1 MKALVLTGPQR
12 VEMKDLPQPEPG
24 PGEVLLRVAAA
35 GICGSD
41 VHGFLGH
48 SPRRKPGLVLG
59 HEAVA
64 TVADAHPTV
73 ADRESLLGRRVYV
86 NPLISCGSCPACLS
100 GRQNTCRS
108 WRLLGMDRV
117 HGAYADYVCV
127 PAAQVL
133 PVSDHV
139 DACDAVLAEPLANLV
154 HCFRV
159 AVAEHPHAMA
169 VFGAGTMG
177 ALMLMVARLRGVQRL
192 FAVDRNAERL
202 AVARELGAEL
212 TLNPDEG
219 DVSARLRDATA
230 GDGVDCCLDAVG
242 AAATRQAAVA
252 SCRRG
257 GRIMLLGLAEN
268 ESSLPFV
275 DMIRNEQ
282 SIATSFAYTPRDFLD
297 SVRLIESGRVSLR
310 RWSECR
316 PLEEGQA
323 AFMKMTHDPGATLKL
338 VLNVMTNE

>member
-1 MKALVLTGPQR
+1 MKALMLTGTQR
-12 VEMKDLPQPEPG
+12 VEMRDLPQPEPG
-24 PGEVLLRVAAA
+24 PGEVLLRVSSA

-64 TVADAHPTV
+64 TVAGAHPGV
-73 ADRESLLGRRVYV
+73 AEADALVGRRVYV
-86 NPLISCGSCPACLS
+86 NPLISCGSCAACMS

-108 WRLLGMDRV
+108 WRLIGMDRV
-117 HGAYADYVCV
+117 HGAYAQYVCV
-127 PAAQVL
+127 PAGQVL

-139 DACDAVLAEPLANLV
+139 QDCDAVLAEPLANLV

-159 AVAEHPHAMA
+159 AVGEHPHAMA
-169 VFGAGTMG
+169 IFGAGTMG

-192 FAVDRNAERL
+192 FAVDRNADRL

-212 TLNPDEG
+212 TLNADEA
-219 DVSARLRDATA
+219 DVPARLRDATG
-230 GDGVDCCLDAVG
+230 GDGVDSCLDAVG
-242 AAATRQAAVA
+242 VASTRQAAVA
-252 SCRRG
+252 SSRRG
-257 GRIMLLGLAEN
+257 GRVMLLGLAEN

-297 SVRLIESGRVSLR
+297 SVRLIESGRVSLG
-310 RWSECR
+310 RWTETR
-316 PLEEGQA
+316 PLEEGQSS
-323 AFMKMTHDPGATLKL
+323 FMKMTHDPGATLKL
-338 VLNVMTNE
+338 ILIV